1 MPTSVPKDSGLGVC
15 KQCQVHDAVENVRSR
30 PMCKDCFCKYIATKA
45 VKRMEKFRTRFSTAG
60 QQRVLLLPLS
70 MGVSSLA
77 LLHCL
82 DEQLKRQI
90 ENTGRTGFALQ
101 ILHVDMTAVV
111 PEGPSEKDL
120 DAIKER
126 YPTHTYTSIPLS
138 SVMEV
143 EDIQDLLKQYN
154 IDTPASLALA
164 HEGIETTNLESLQKL
179 LQAIPT
185 ATARSDILQ
194 ILLHK
199 LIVDFA
205 KADTCE
211 AIVWG
216 DSTTRLA
223 EKTLAETAKGR
234 GFALAWLVSDGP
246 SPYGI
251 DFYYPMRDLLKK
263 EIHAYA
269 TYTNPPLSPLVA
281 PEPPLETVVSAKHS
295 TIDGLMR
302 NYFDAV
308 EKNYPSIVANVVRTT
323 AKLQAPGVGAGDAS
337 CSLCGLPLLL
347 TPRTEEG
354 LVAEGKAPP
363 PLCYGCM
370 RSVPMFSP

>member
-1 MPTSVPKDSGLGVC
+1 
-15 KQCQVHDAVENVRSR
+15 
-30 PMCKDCFCKYIATKA
+30 
-45 VKRMEKFRTRFSTAG
+45 MEKFRTRFSTAG

-126 YPTHTYTSIPLS
+126 YPTNTYTSIPLS

-185 ATARSDILQ
+185 ATARSDVLQ

-234 GFALAWLVSDGP
+234 GFAFAWLVSDGP

-251 DFYYPMRDLLKK
+251 GFYYPMRDLLKK
-263 EIHAYA
+263 
-269 TYTNPPLSPLVA
+269 
-281 PEPPLETVVSAKHS
+281 
-295 TIDGLMR
+295 
-302 NYFDAV
+302 
-308 EKNYPSIVANVVRTT
+308 
-323 AKLQAPGVGAGDAS
+323 
-337 CSLCGLPLLL
+337 
-347 TPRTEEG
+347 
-354 LVAEGKAPP
+354 
-363 PLCYGCM
+363 
-370 RSVPMFSP
+370 

>member
-1 MPTSVPKDSGLGVC
+1 
-15 KQCQVHDAVENVRSR
+15 
-30 PMCKDCFCKYIATKA
+30 
-45 VKRMEKFRTRFSTAG
+45 MEKFRTRFATAG
-60 QQRVLLLPLS
+60 QERKLLVPLS

-101 ILHVDMTAVV
+101 VLHVDMTAVV
-111 PEGPSEKDL
+111 PEGPSAADL
-120 DAIKER
+120 DAIKQR
-126 YPTHTYTSIPLS
+126 YPTHTYTTIPIS

-143 EDIQDLLKQYN
+143 EDIQDLLKQYK
-154 IDTPASLALA
+154 IDTPAVTANPQNT
-164 HEGIETTNLESLQKL
+164 GIETTNLQSLQTL

-185 ATARSDILQ
+185 ATARADVLQ
-194 ILLHK
+194 ILLHN
-199 LIVDFA
+199 LIVSFA
-205 KADTCE
+205 KADACE
-211 AIVWG
+211 AILWG

-246 SPYGI
+246 SPYEI
-251 DFYYPMRDLLKK
+251 DFYYPLRDLLKK

-269 TYTNPPLSPLVA
+269 TYTSPPLTPLVA
-281 PEPPLETVVSAKHS
+281 PEAPLETVVSAKHS

-323 AKLQAPGVGAGDAS
+323 AKFVAPGVGVGDAS

-354 LVAEGKAPP
+354 LVKEGKAPP

-370 RSVPMFSP
+370 RSVPIFSP

>member
-101 ILHVDMTAVV
+101 ILHVDMTAV
-111 PEGPSEKDL
+111 
-120 DAIKER
+120 
-126 YPTHTYTSIPLS
+126 
-138 SVMEV
+138 
-143 EDIQDLLKQYN
+143 
-154 IDTPASLALA
+154 
-164 HEGIETTNLESLQKL
+164 
-179 LQAIPT
+179 
-185 ATARSDILQ
+185 
-194 ILLHK
+194 
-199 LIVDFA
+199 
-205 KADTCE
+205 
-211 AIVWG
+211 
-216 DSTTRLA
+216 
-223 EKTLAETAKGR
+223 TAKGR

>member
-1 MPTSVPKDSGLGVC
+1 
-15 KQCQVHDAVENVRSR
+15 
-30 PMCKDCFCKYIATKA
+30 
-45 VKRMEKFRTRFSTAG
+45 MEKFRTRFATAG
-60 QQRVLLLPLS
+60 QQRMLLLPLS
-70 MGVSSLA
+70 LGVSSLS

-82 DEQLKRQI
+82 DVQLERQMVKS
-90 ENTGRTGFALQ
+90 GRTGFSLHV
-101 ILHVDMTAVV
+101 LHVDMSAVIKDA
-111 PEGPSEKDL
+111 PQAKDL
-120 DAIKER
+120 DTIKER
-126 YPTHTYTSIPLS
+126 YSKHTFTSIPLS

-143 EDIQDLLKQYN
+143 EDVQDLLRQYN
-154 IDTPASLALA
+154 IETPTPTESLD
-164 HEGIETTNLESLQKL
+164 TTNQQSLETL
-179 LQAIPT
+179 LHSIPS
-185 ATARSDILQ
+185 ATARADVLQ

-246 SPYGI
+246 SPHGI
-251 DFYYPMRDLLKK
+251 DFYYPLRDLLKK
-263 EIHAYA
+263 EIQAYA
-269 TYTNPPLSPLVA
+269 RFVEPPLTPLIA
-281 PEPPLETVVSAKHS
+281 PEPPLQTVVSAKHS

-302 NYFDAV
+302 QYFDAV
-308 EKNYPSIVANVVRTT
+308 EKNYPHIVANVVRTT
-323 AKLQAPGVGAGDAS
+323 DKLQAPGISAGDAN

-354 LVAEGKAPP
+354 LAAEGRAPP

>member
-1 MPTSVPKDSGLGVC
+1 
-15 KQCQVHDAVENVRSR
+15 
-30 PMCKDCFCKYIATKA
+30 
-45 VKRMEKFRTRFSTAG
+45 MEKFRTRFATAG
-60 QQRVLLLPLS
+60 NQRTLLLPLS
-70 MGVSSLA
+70 LGVSSLA

-82 DEQLKRQI
+82 DEQLERQI
-90 ENTGRTGFALQ
+90 ANTGRTGFS
-101 ILHVDMTAVV
+101 LHVLHIDMSAVL
-111 PEGPSEKDL
+111 SEAPISSDL
-120 DAIKER
+120 DAVKQR
-126 YPTHTYTSIPLS
+126 YPKHTYTSIPLS

-143 EDIQDLLKQYN
+143 EDVQDLLHQYG
-154 IDTPASLALA
+154 IDTTFTNSDGL
-164 HEGIETTNLESLQKL
+164 ETTNQQSLEAL
-179 LQAIPT
+179 LNSIPT
-185 ATARSDILQ
+185 ATARADVLQ

-246 SPYGI
+246 SPHGI
-251 DFYYPMRDLLKK
+251 DFYYPLRDLLKK

-269 TYTNPPLSPLVA
+269 KYVEPPLSALIA
-281 PEPPLETVVSAKHS
+281 PEAPLQTVVSAKHS

-302 NYFDAV
+302 QYFDSV

-323 AKLQAPGVGAGDAS
+323 AKLRPGEVAAGDAS

>member
-1 MPTSVPKDSGLGVC
+1 
-15 KQCQVHDAVENVRSR
+15 
-30 PMCKDCFCKYIATKA
+30 
-45 VKRMEKFRTRFSTAG
+45 MEKFRTRFATAG
-60 QQRVLLLPLS
+60 QERVLLLPLS
-70 MGVSSLA
+70 MGISSLA

-101 ILHVDMTAVV
+101 VLHVDMTAVV
-111 PEGPSEKDL
+111 PEGPSATDL

-126 YPTHTYTSIPLS
+126 YSTHTYTTIPIS

-143 EDIQDLLKQYN
+143 EDVQDLLKQYG
-154 IDTPASLALA
+154 IDTPESALA
-164 HEGIETTNLESLQKL
+164 NTGIETTNTQSLHTL

-185 ATARSDILQ
+185 ATARADVIQ

-205 KADTCE
+205 KADACE
-211 AIVWG
+211 AILWG

-246 SPYGI
+246 SPYEI

-263 EIHAYA
+263 EIHTYA
-269 TYTNPPLSPLVA
+269 TYTNPPLTPLVA
-281 PEPPLETVVSAKHS
+281 PEAPLETVVSAKHS

-323 AKLQAPGVGAGDAS
+323 AKFAAPDVRAGDAS

-354 LVAEGKAPP
+354 LVTEGKAPP

-370 RSVPMFSP
+370 RSVPMFTP

>member
-1 MPTSVPKDSGLGVC
+1 MFDRDPCAG
-15 KQCQVHDAVENVRSR
+15 KQLTLQHLVVAAKVLTMHLR
-30 PMCKDCFCKYIATKA
+30 DCFCKYIATKA
-45 VKRMEKFRTRFSTAG
+45 VKRMEKFRTRFATAG
-60 QQRVLLLPLS
+60 QQRMLLLPLS

-101 ILHVDMTAVV
+101 VLHVDMTAVV
-111 PEGPSEKDL
+111 PEAPSAKDL

-126 YPTHTYTSIPLS
+126 YPTHTYTTIPIS

-143 EDIQDLLKQYN
+143 EDIQDLLKQYG
-154 IDTPASLALA
+154 IDTPETALA
-164 HEGIETTNLESLQKL
+164 NTGIETTNTDSLHTL

-185 ATARSDILQ
+185 ATARADVLQ

-205 KADTCE
+205 KADACE

-246 SPYGI
+246 SPYDI

-269 TYTNPPLSPLVA
+269 GYVNPPLTPLVA
-281 PEPPLETVVSAKHS
+281 AEAPLETVVSAKHS

-323 AKLQAPGVGAGDAS
+323 AKLAAPSVGAGDAS

-354 LVAEGKAPP
+354 LVKEGKAPP

>member
-1 MPTSVPKDSGLGVC
+1 MPSSVPKGSALGIC
-15 KQCQVHDAVENVRSR
+15 KQCQVNDAVENVRSR
-30 PMCKDCFCKYIATKA
+30 PMCRDCFCKYVATKA
-45 VKRMEKFRTRFSTAG
+45 VKRMEKFRTRFATAG
-60 QQRVLLLPLS
+60 QERVLLLPLS

-101 ILHVDMTAVV
+101 VLHVDMSTVV
-111 PEGPSEKDL
+111 PEGPSATDL

-126 YPTHTYTSIPLS
+126 YPTHTYTTIPIS

-143 EDIQDLLKQYN
+143 EDVQDLLKQYG
-154 IDTPASLALA
+154 IDTPESALA
-164 HEGIETTNLESLQKL
+164 NTGIETTNTQSLHTL

-185 ATARSDILQ
+185 ATARADVIQ

-205 KADTCE
+205 KADACE
-211 AIVWG
+211 AILWG

-246 SPYGI
+246 SPYEI

-263 EIHAYA
+263 EIHTYA
-269 TYTNPPLSPLVA
+269 TYTNPPLTPLVA
-281 PEPPLETVVSAKHS
+281 PEAPLETVVSAKHS

-323 AKLQAPGVGAGDAS
+323 AKFAAPDVRAGDAS

-354 LVAEGKAPP
+354 LVTEGKAPP

-370 RSVPMFSP
+370 RSVPMFTP

>member
-1 MPTSVPKDSGLGVC
+1 MPSSVPKGSALGIC
-15 KQCQVHDAVENVRSR
+15 KQCQVNDAVENVRSR
-30 PMCKDCFCKYIATKA
+30 PMCRDCFCKYVATKA
-45 VKRMEKFRTRFSTAG
+45 VKRMEKFRTRFATAG
-60 QQRVLLLPLS
+60 QERVLLLPLS

-101 ILHVDMTAVV
+101 VLHVDMSTVV
-111 PEGPSEKDL
+111 PEGPSATDL

-126 YPTHTYTSIPLS
+126 YPTHTYTTIPIS

-143 EDIQDLLKQYN
+143 EDVQDLLKQYG
-154 IDTPASLALA
+154 IDTPESALA
-164 HEGIETTNLESLQKL
+164 NTGIETTNTQSLHTL

-185 ATARSDILQ
+185 ATARADVIQ

-205 KADTCE
+205 KADACE
-211 AIVWG
+211 AILWG

-246 SPYGI
+246 SPYEI

-263 EIHAYA
+263 EIHTYA
-269 TYTNPPLSPLVA
+269 TYTNPPLTPLVA
-281 PEPPLETVVSAKHS
+281 PEAPLETVVSAKHS

-323 AKLQAPGVGAGDAS
+323 AKFAAPDVRAGDAS

-354 LVAEGKAPP
+354 LITEGKAPP

-370 RSVPMFSP
+370 RSVPMFTP

>member
-101 ILHVDMTAVV
+101 ILH
-111 PEGPSEKDL
+111 
-120 DAIKER
+120 ER

-185 ATARSDILQ
+185 ATARSDVLQ

-323 AKLQAPGVGAGDAS
+323 AKLRAPGVGAGDAS

>member
-1 MPTSVPKDSGLGVC
+1 
-15 KQCQVHDAVENVRSR
+15 
-30 PMCKDCFCKYIATKA
+30 
-45 VKRMEKFRTRFSTAG
+45 MEKFRTRFSTAG

-164 HEGIETTNLESLQKL
+164 HEGIETTNLESIQKL

-185 ATARSDILQ
+185 ATARSDVLQ